1 MSERETWTTRVGFI
15 LAAVGSAVGLGNIW
29 QFPFRTGQNG
39 GAAFVVVYLVAVFLI
54 GFPAMLAEFVVGRNA
69 ERNPID
75 AFAELG
81 HRQWAVVGAVA
92 SFVAFWILSF
102 YSVVGGWVIRYI
114 WGSFTGAYFGQAAGD
129 YFVAIASGTDAI
141 ALHALFMLI
150 VVGIVAFGIED
161 GIELS
166 TKLMVPSIVL
176 LLVGLGVWAATLD
189 GAGAGYAYYLSP
201 DVDAMLS
208 NLGTIAPYAVGQAF
222 FTLSLGM
229 GAMVTYSSYLRE
241 DDDLPVDGG
250 TIVVFNTLVGIL
262 AGFVVFPILFSQGIS
277 PGEAGGGGAGAVFVV
292 LAGAFSQIPLGRW
305 LGVVFF
311 LVLLLAAVS
320 SAISL
325 LEVVTAYVTEH
336 FSVGRPATAV
346 GLGVAIFLLGLPTAM
361 STTTLTWYNDIAYNF
376 LLPLS
381 VLLLA
386 VFVGWVWDGALPE
399 LTQGTR
405 QGAGFGTAWLW
416 FVRVVV
422 PVAVLFT
429 LVLGVVEL
437 YNTAV
442 EQGILAGSQIT
453 F

>member
-29 QFPFRTGQNG
+29 QVPFRTGQNG
-39 GAAFVVVYLVAVFLI
+39 GAAFVVVYLAAVFLI
-54 GFPAMLAEFVVGRNA
+54 GFPAMLAEFVVGRKA

-75 AFAELG
+75 AFAALG
-81 HRQWAVVGAVA
+81 HRQWAVVGAIG

-114 WGSFTGAYFGQAAGD
+114 WGSITGAYFTQPAGD
-129 YFVAIASGTDAI
+129 YFGAIAAGPDAI
-141 ALHALFMLI
+141 AMHALFMLI

-166 TKLMVPSIVL
+166 TKLMVPSIVVL
-176 LLVGLGVWAATLD
+176 LLGLGAWAATLD

-201 DVDAMLS
+201 DFGAIAS
-208 NLGTIAPYAVGQAF
+208 NIGTIAPYAVGQAF

-229 GAMVTYSSYLRE
+229 GAMITYSSYLRE

-250 TIVVFNTLVGIL
+250 TIVVLNTLVGIL

-292 LAGAFSQIPLGRW
+292 LASAFSQIPLGQW

-311 LVLLLAAVS
+311 FVLLLAAVS

-325 LEVVTAYVTEH
+325 LEVVTAYVTQH
-336 FSVGRPATAV
+336 FSLGRPGTAV
-346 GLGVAIFLLGLPTAM
+346 GLGVAIFLLGIPTALN
-361 STTTLTWYNDIAYNF
+361 TTTLGWYNDIAYNF

-381 VLLLA
+381 VFLLA
-386 VFVGWVWDGALPE
+386 VFVGWVWDGALAE
-399 LTQGTR
+399 LTLGTN
-405 QGAGFGTAWLW
+405 QDQTFGTAWLW

-429 LVLGVVEL
+429 LGLGVVEL
-437 YNTAV
+437 YNSAV
-442 EQGILAGSQIT
+442 AQGIIAGSEVT